1 VIPGVLWLA
10 DGIGRW
16 WHYSRPARQL
26 LGGIADE
33 GDRCKIFV
41 RDFMIEHPPG
51 NVLFYFTIPRIYD
64 ASMPKVARLDSPG
77 LLQHVMG
84 RGIENRPILLDDQD
98 RSSFLDRLGAAGVSI
113 AARRGEVF
121 LRENPGLKERLISTI
136 DK

>member
-1 VIPGVLWLA
+1 MPRA
-10 DGIGRW
+10 
-16 WHYSRPARQL
+16 AR
-26 LGGIADE
+26 
-33 GDRCKIFV
+33 F
-41 RDFMIEHPPG
+41 DF
-51 NVLFYFTIPRIYD
+51 
-64 ASMPKVARLDSPG
+64 PG

-84 RGIENRPILLDDQD
+84 RGIEKRPIFLDDQD